1 MKEVVFKNWNF
12 IRFFRLV
19 IGCVILG
26 QAIVTQDIFIGL
38 AGIVF
43 STMAIFNIGCF
54 GGTCATPS
62 QTNQVKNPNQDVE
75 FEEVV

>member
-19 IGCVILG
+19 VGLIILG
-26 QAIVTQDIFIGL
+26 QAISSHEVFIGI
-38 AGIVF
+38 AGLVF
-43 STMAIFNIGCF
+43 STLAVFNIGCF
-54 GGTCATPS
+54 GGTCVTPS
-62 QTNQVKNPNQDVE
+62 QTNQIKNPNQDVE

>member
-19 IGCVILG
+19 IGLTILG
-26 QAIVTQDIFIGL
+26 QAIASHDVFIGI

-43 STMAIFNIGCF
+43 SAMAVFNIGCF

-62 QTNQVKNPNQDVE
+62 QSNQIKNPKQDVE